1 MPLEMECERGISAMV
16 KNAGKATLLSAHLI
30 SPTSCIIIEPINTST
45 CVCVRV
51 RVCVC
56 LCVHGVC
63 ARSCACTNRMIT
75 GADAST
81 GTEPKMGAKNS
92 ERKKKK
98 AAVMAVSP
106 VRPPSIIPEVHS
118 TAMMIGLLPVH
129 AEITVPI
136 VCLSVRETQR
146 RARIVG
152 EGARARWQACG
163 QARAGGEARLLG
175 RRT

>member
-1 MPLEMECERGISAMV
+1 MLDTVCV
-16 KNAGKATLLSAHLI
+16 HL
-30 SPTSCIIIEPINTST
+30 

-51 RVCVC
+51 CACVRACVCVCVCVCVRACVC

-63 ARSCACTNRMIT
+63 ARSFACTNRMIT